1 MTDYI
6 FFMHD
11 DAPAEESDW
20 GPYFAKLKS
29 NGCFEGGSAIGD
41 GVCVRK
47 RGEVSPLTSVAGYV
61 RVDLPGECQF
71 HGHNRLLGIRFDRF
85 DWDGKKAV
93 KEFSIGVVISNVGGN
108 GNAMGSVIGGCFVN
122 YTAKRKG
129 KRWVVQLDS
138 ILDP

>member
-1 MTDYI
+1 MLVHCKYLRSTQSGHFISVWSLLFLSAGVNMADYI

-47 RGEVSPLTSVAGYV
+47 RGEVSPLTSVAGYI
-61 RVDLPGECQF
+61 RVNADDLNHAKSMLAGNPHFEAGGTVE
-71 HGHNRLLGIRFDRF
+71 IRELPRTD
-85 DWDGKKAV
+85 
-93 KEFSIGVVISNVGGN
+93 
-108 GNAMGSVIGGCFVN
+108 
-122 YTAKRKG
+122 
-129 KRWVVQLDS
+129 
-138 ILDP
+138 